1 MNEIQGK
8 FNFFNF
14 FKFFYRFSI
23 NQPAPLLGNEN
34 SDRAYIENFY
44 DFWFNWSS
52 WREFSYLDS
61 EDKTKG
67 EDKWERREIEK
78 TNKVY

>member
-1 MNEIQGK
+1 MES
-8 FNFFNF
+8 
-14 FKFFYRFSI
+14 FY
-23 NQPAPLLGNEN
+23 E
-34 SDRAYIENFY
+34 
-44 DFWFNWSS
+44 FWFNFKS

-78 TNKVY
+78 LNKVCDVIRSYAIPIKLKNAKKASKKSFFFINF

>member
-1 MNEIQGK
+1 M
-8 FNFFNF
+8 
-14 FKFFYRFSI
+14 
-23 NQPAPLLGNEN
+23 PLLGDEN
-34 SDRAYIENFY
+34 SDEVYVNNFY

-61 EDKTKG
+61 EDKLKG

-78 TNKVY
+78 TNKV